1 MYEKLKK
8 ERDKIRRN
16 YGIAMWTVGCVF
28 GVIITLVLTR
38 QYYLKDKEILIKME
52 ECKNEK

>member
-1 MYEKLKK
+1 MQMYEKLKK

-16 YGIAMWTVGCVF
+16 YGIAMWAVGCVF

-38 QYYLKDKEILIKME
+38 
-52 ECKNEK
+52 